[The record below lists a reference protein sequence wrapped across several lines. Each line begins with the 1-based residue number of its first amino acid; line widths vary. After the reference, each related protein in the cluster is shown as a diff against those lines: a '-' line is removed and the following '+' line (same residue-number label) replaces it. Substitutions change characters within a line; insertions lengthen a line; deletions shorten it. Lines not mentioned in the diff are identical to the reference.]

1 VWFKW
6 LALKEFKPSGGGG
19 IVLPDYLPEHDLQ
32 LEIDYSFDEELE
44 IEDICDG

>member
-1 VWFKW
+1 MFFKW
-6 LALKEFKPSGGGG
+6 LALKESVTKFP
-19 IVLPDYLPEHDLQ
+19 IPDYLPEHDLQ